1 MIVVYGLKTCDTCRK
16 ALKWL
21 MEEGIAHRFHDL
33 RADGLPEADLRRWM
47 AAVGPDVLVNRRGTT
62 WRGLPAEEQAADL
75 TAERAV
81 ALALTHP
88 ALLKRPVFDLGGTV
102 TVGFKP
108 AQQEALRE
116 AAAGSST
123 PTAA

>member
-47 AAVGPDVLVNRRGTT
+47 TAAGPDVLVNRRGTT
-62 WRGLPAEEQAADL
+62 WRGLPPEEQAAEL

-81 ALALTHP
+81 TLALGHP
-88 ALLKRPVFDLGGTV
+88 ALLKRPVFDLGQSV
-102 TVGFKP
+102 VVGFKP
-108 AQQEALRE
+108 EQQAAVRQ
-116 AAAGSST
+116 AAAS
-123 PTAA
+123 